1 MNKDQLEDYLH
12 NKFNLVLN
20 NENKKHIYLKNINT
34 LGFYEGSPEASA
46 FVKVSTFIAQNEQK
60 INLFFILYDG
70 KYGMR
75 YKSKNKNIVFY
86 TENNAKRIN
95 KFSFPFLYY
104 IKSSLTKSNN
114 FVVFYTNGD
123 VDVDVKHAI
132 KNHILIV
139 NKNTIGETLEK
150 FFDIKAK

>member
-12 NKFNLVLN
+12 NKFNLVLS
-20 NENKKHIYLKNINT
+20 NENKKDIYLKNVNT
-34 LGFYEGSPEASA
+34 LGFYEGSPEALA
-46 FVKVSTFIAQNEQK
+46 FVKVATFITQNEQK
-60 INLFFILYDG
+60 NNLFFILYDG

-75 YKSKNKNIVFY
+75 YKASNKNIVFY
-86 TENNAKRIN
+86 NENNSKRIN

-114 FVVFYTNGD
+114 FVVFYTNGN
-123 VDVDVKHAI
+123 VDVDIKHGM

-139 NKNTIGETLEK
+139 NENTMSEALEK